1 MEDKETTLSAS
12 LENCRT
18 QPRPARK
25 PGRSWRRQAPVAAL
39 VLALSVFALSAGTG
53 LVRAVD
59 SVLAHREMQSP
70 AVEGGLAL
78 AAGPVVAT
86 TAEHAT
92 WLFLVSFLGVLV
104 SAGVLIAYLLR
115 RTKKA
120 EATQSDRE
128 TLQQQLAQA
137 VESAADG
144 FAIFDADD
152 RLVLCND
159 IYRRTYDRRGETIQ
173 PGMGFEDIC
182 RRAVANGMVRGGE
195 EQGERWVAEQL
206 DRHQQATGIHTQN
219 LADGRWIQT
228 KTRRLND
235 GGTVCVRTDIT
246 RLKESQDRMVE
257 SEARFRDFTASTS
270 DWLWETGPDH
280 RFTVFT
286 RAVADANPNAVLP
299 PNVVGKRHDEVALI
313 EDTRDREAIEAQ
325 LARLDTC
332 QPFRDFLFRV
342 RTEEGAVRT
351 VRSSGVPCFDDDG
364 SFLGYRGTSRDVSE
378 ELEAERRARQAQ
390 EKLLESIESIQEAF
404 SLYDADD
411 RLVMCNSR
419 YREFYAIS
427 APAIKEGARFEDIIR
442 YGAERGQ
449 YRIPGGD
456 VEAWVQKRLKEHLVP
471 NQPIEQEL
479 ADGRW
484 LLITERRTKDGG
496 RVGVRSDITEFKS
509 TLRDLQKARDE
520 AEAASTVKSE
530 FLAVMS
536 HEIRTPMNG
545 VLGML
550 GLVLDT
556 ELDPEQTG
564 YLLTARDS
572 GEMLLTLIDDILD
585 FSKMEA
591 GKLTLEETDFSIAEV
606 VEGVAEL
613 LAPRAHDKGIEI
625 GSFIDHAM
633 PAMVRGDPGRLRQV
647 LLNLAGNAVKF
658 TQAGGVSIEIQLDR
672 ENDIDLMAT
681 GRVIDTGI
689 GIPKDKQAQL
699 FSEFTQLDASYSR
712 KFGGTGLGLAIT
724 RRLIELMN
732 GVITVSSAPGHG
744 SIFTFSFTLKRAG
757 AEHDDEAGQATRRP
771 RHVLVAETNNITR
784 SLLVR
789 QLEADGHRASSA
801 KNTDDL
807 VDSLRQSV
815 VDLVLLDPRFDDA
828 PVTDLIRQI
837 RGAAA
842 EIPVFLMLPFG
853 SKPERWLSVGDKVAG
868 ALIKPVRREAL
879 RRLANNMEGEG
890 RFGDDAAASD
900 SQQAES
906 GGSGGTRILLA
917 EDSQTNRLVATAI
930 LRRAGYQVDSVAD
943 GFEAVQA
950 ARRFPY
956 DVILMDVSM
965 PGMDGLEAA
974 REIRNSRGAER
985 VVPIIALTAHAM
997 EGDME
1002 RCIEAGMDDYIAK
1015 PVRRDELMQTIR
1027 RTLRRRAE
1035 SQPADPAPN
1044 GSNGAGAATGSN
1056 GSNGEDDAAVEATA
1070 QSNGGADA
1078 DLLDEATLA
1087 QLAHDAG
1094 PEAVGEL
1101 LETFLKEMED
1111 RVDDMVSLAQK
1122 GAVEALGRNAH
1133 SLKSSSGSFGARRMQ
1148 EVAAA
1153 IEQACSEGR
1162 DSEACALTAT
1172 LPQLSTASKQALS
1185 SRTLH

>member
-1 MEDKETTLSAS
+1 MSDPLGQRRKH
-12 LENCRT
+12 
-18 QPRPARK
+18 PRPARQRPK
-25 PGRSWRRQAPVAAL
+25 RLWPRQAPVVGL
-39 VLALSVFALSAGTG
+39 VLALSVFAVSAGIG
-53 LVRAVD
+53 LVRTAD
-59 SVLAHREMQSP
+59 TFIAYHGMQIPSMD
-70 AVEGGLAL
+70 GGLQL
-78 AAGPVVAT
+78 AAGP
-86 TAEHAT
+86 AEQST
-92 WLFLVSFLGVLV
+92 WLFVVSFLGILV
-104 SAGVLIAYLLR
+104 SACALIAYLLR

-120 EATQSDRE
+120 ESSQFDRE
-128 TLQQQLAQA
+128 MLQQQLAQA
-137 VESAADG
+137 VECAGDG
-144 FAIFDADD
+144 FAIYDPDD
-152 RLVLCND
+152 RLVICND
-159 IYRRTYDRRGETIQ
+159 AYRRTYDRRGESIE
-173 PGMGFEDIC
+173 PGMTFEQIC
-182 RRAVANGMVRGGE
+182 RQALQNGMASATEGRT
-195 EQGERWVAEQL
+195 EQWLAEQVEC
-206 DRHQQATGIHTQN
+206 HQQASGLHTQR

-228 KTRRLND
+228 KDRRLSD

-246 RLKESQDRMVE
+246 KFKESQDRMVE

-280 RFTVFT
+280 RFTIYT
-286 RAVADANPNAVLP
+286 RAGAGADANAVLP
-299 PNVVGKRHDEVALI
+299 PNVVGRRQDEIALVESERD
-313 EDTRDREAIEAQ
+313 EDSMRTQQGKLD
-325 LARLDTC
+325 AR
-332 QPFRDFLFRV
+332 QPFRDLEFRV
-342 RTEEGAVRT
+342 RTEQGVVRT

-364 SFLGYRGTSRDVSE
+364 SFLGFRGTSRDVTE
-378 ELEAERRARQAQ
+378 ELEAEKRASHAQ
-390 EKLLESIESIQEAF
+390 EKLVEAIESIQEAF
-404 SLYDADD
+404 SLYDAED
-411 RLVMCNSR
+411 RLVLCNSR
-419 YREFYAIS
+419 YREIYGIS
-427 APAIKEGARFEDIIR
+427 APAIKEGATFEEIIR

-456 VEAWVQKRLKEHLVP
+456 VEGWVQRRLKEHAVP
-471 NQPIEQEL
+471 GQPIEQEL

-496 RVGVRSDITEFKS
+496 RVGVRSDITAFKS

-520 AEAASTVKSE
+520 AETASTVKSE

-556 ELDPEQTG
+556 DLDPEQRG

-625 GSFIDHAM
+625 GGLIDPSM
-633 PAMVRGDPGRLRQV
+633 PPMVRGDPGRLRQV

-672 ENDIDLMAT
+672 ESDNELVAT

-689 GIPKDKQAQL
+689 GIPKDKQSQL

-744 SIFTFSFTLKRAG
+744 SIFTFSFALKRAASADA
-757 AEHDDEAGQATRRP
+757 AEATPDTRRP
-771 RHVLVAETNNITR
+771 RHVLVAESNNITR

-789 QLEADGHRASSA
+789 QLEADGHRAQFA
-801 KNTDDL
+801 ENTDKL
-807 VDSLRQSV
+807 VEALQQSV

-837 RGAAA
+837 GAGASQV
-842 EIPVFLMLPFG
+842 PVFLMLPFG

-868 ALIKPVRREAL
+868 AMVKPMRRDTL
-879 RRLANNMEGEG
+879 RRIVNNLEGEG
-890 RFGDDAAASD
+890 RFGNTEMPSEP
-900 SQQAES
+900 QQADGNNGT
-906 GGSGGTRILLA
+906 GGARILLA
-917 EDSQTNRLVATAI
+917 EDSQTNRLVAMAI
-930 LRRAGYQVDSVAD
+930 LRRAGFQVDSVAD

-956 DVILMDVSM
+956 DIILMDVSM

-974 REIRNSRGAER
+974 REIRGSRGAER
-985 VVPIIALTAHAM
+985 SVPIIALTAHAM
-997 EGDME
+997 DGDKE
-1002 RCIEAGMDDYIAK
+1002 RCIEAGMDDYIPK

-1027 RTLRRRAE
+1027 RTLRTRIE
-1035 SQPADPAPN
+1035 ADPPA
-1044 GSNGAGAATGSN
+1044 NGANGQAPAEAAG
-1056 GSNGEDDAAVEATA
+1056 VEHPI
-1070 QSNGGADA
+1070 GGHDG
-1078 DLLDEATLA
+1078 DLLDEGTLV

-1094 PEAVGEL
+1094 AEAVGDL
-1101 LETFLKEMED
+1101 LATFLKEMED
-1111 RVDDMVSLAQK
+1111 RVGEMVSLAEQ

-1162 DSEACALTAT
+1162 NSEACALTAT
-1172 LPQLSTASKQALS
+1172 LPQLSTASKAALS
-1185 SRTLH
+1185 SRAAH

>member
-1 MEDKETTLSAS
+1 MAGAGWDDKDTTVNEPLGQRR
-12 LENCRT
+12 NN
-18 QPRPARK
+18 PRPARK
-25 PGRSWRRQAPVAAL
+25 PKRLWLRQAPIVGL
-39 VLALSVFALSAGTG
+39 VLALTVFALSAGTG
-53 LVRAVD
+53 LVRTAD
-59 SVLAHREMQSP
+59 TLLAYREMQTHGLD
-70 AVEGGLAL
+70 GGLQL
-78 AAGPVVAT
+78 AAGP
-86 TAEHAT
+86 AEQST
-92 WLFLVSFLGVLV
+92 WLFVVSFLGILV
-104 SAGVLIAYLLR
+104 SAFALIAYLLR
-115 RTKKA
+115 RTRRA
-120 EATQSDRE
+120 ESSQSDRE
-128 TLQQQLAQA
+128 ALQQQLAEA
-137 VESAADG
+137 VECAGDA
-144 FAIFDADD
+144 FAIYDPDD
-152 RLVLCND
+152 RLVICND
-159 IYRRTYDRRGETIQ
+159 AYRRTYDRRGESIE
-173 PGMGFEDIC
+173 PGMTFEQIC
-182 RRAVANGMVRGGE
+182 RQALQNGMIRDAEGRAEHWLAGE
-195 EQGERWVAEQL
+195 LERQ
-206 DRHQQATGIHTQN
+206 QQASGLHTQR

-228 KTRRLND
+228 KVRRLND

-246 RLKESQDRMVE
+246 KFKESQDRMVE
-257 SEARFRDFTASTS
+257 SEARFRDFTAPTS

-280 RFTVFT
+280 RFTIFT
-286 RAVADANPNAVLP
+286 RAGADANAVLL
-299 PNVVGKRHDEVALI
+299 PNVLGRRQDEIALVENQRDEDAMRTQHGKLD
-313 EDTRDREAIEAQ
+313 
-325 LARLDTC
+325 AR
-332 QPFRDFLFRV
+332 QPFRDFEFRV
-342 RTEEGAVRT
+342 HTEEGELRT

-364 SFLGYRGTSRDVSE
+364 SFLGYRGTSRDVTE
-378 ELEAERRARQAQ
+378 ELEAERRASHAQ
-390 EKLLESIESIQEAF
+390 EKLVEAIESIQEAF
-404 SLYDADD
+404 SLYDAED
-411 RLVMCNSR
+411 RLVLCNSR
-419 YREFYAIS
+419 YREIYAIS
-427 APAIKEGARFEDIIR
+427 APAMKEGATFEEIIR

-456 VEAWVQKRLKEHLVP
+456 VEAWVQKRLKEHAVP
-471 NQPIEQEL
+471 GQPVEQEL

-496 RVGVRSDITEFKS
+496 RVGVRSDITAFKS

-556 ELDPEQTG
+556 DLDPEQRS

-625 GSFIDHAM
+625 GGLIDPSM

-672 ENDIDLMAT
+672 ESETELVAT

-689 GIPKDKQAQL
+689 GIPKDKQSQL

-744 SIFTFSFTLKRAG
+744 SIFTFSFALKRAASTDA
-757 AEHDDEAGQATRRP
+757 AEAEPATRRP

-789 QLEADGHRASSA
+789 QLEADGHRASFVE
-801 KNTDDL
+801 NTESL
-807 VDSLRQSV
+807 VDALQQSV

-837 RGAAA
+837 GAAA
-842 EIPVFLMLPFG
+842 SEIPVFLMLPFG

-868 ALIKPVRREAL
+868 AMVKPMRRDSL
-879 RRLANNMEGEG
+879 RRLVNNMEGEG
-890 RFGDDAAASD
+890 RFGDADTPSEP
-900 SQQAES
+900 QQADGDDGP
-906 GGSGGTRILLA
+906 GGARILLA

-930 LRRAGYQVDSVAD
+930 LRRAGFQVDAVAD

-956 DVILMDVSM
+956 DIILMDVSM

-974 REIRNSRGAER
+974 REIRGSRGAER
-985 VVPIIALTAHAM
+985 SVPIIALTAHAM
-997 EGDME
+997 EGDKE
-1002 RCIEAGMDDYIAK
+1002 RCIDAGMDDYIAK
-1015 PVRRDELMQTIR
+1015 PVRRDELMQAIR
-1027 RTLRRRAE
+1027 RTLRKRVETEPEVNGANG
-1035 SQPADPAPN
+1035 QTPPDAAAPVTPN
-1044 GSNGAGAATGSN
+1044 GGS
-1056 GSNGEDDAAVEATA
+1056 DP
-1070 QSNGGADA
+1070 
-1078 DLLDEATLA
+1078 DLLDEGTLV

-1094 PEAVGEL
+1094 SEAVGEL
-1101 LETFLKEMED
+1101 LATFLEEMEN
-1111 RVDDMVSLAQK
+1111 RVSEMVSLAEQ

-1153 IEQACSEGR
+1153 IEQACTEGR

-1172 LPQLSTASKQALS
+1172 LPQFSTASKAALS
-1185 SRTLH
+1185 SRAQH